1 MGFVAYNI
9 CMDKKPSAQ
18 AEELAR
24 KLQEKLR
31 HERPQWL
38 RWVPLLAVVLLGGMA
53 IIAWLLYPAP
63 DAPRLTVTA
72 LDVLDVAGEPATV
85 RAYLDPVEAE
95 AKAGSLAGLEAT
107 FAIASAEADD
117 GNQRRSAVS
126 DEHGQATATFDAG
139 LKGKTA
145 YQIRQKSPSKKQ
157 DAQQDRAHITILDK
171 NTPLLLVDVEETL
184 ADLDVKA
191 WPKTNALNIA
201 LRAGAAEALQAA
213 QAKQKFAVIYLVV
226 ASAPAKEYRKV
237 RGWIEWK
244 IKPTEPKPL
253 PDGPV
258 LGRLRYDAGGDREA
272 RHALLGDLRQRFSG
286 PMVAVVRTAE
296 AAEQCQKLDIRAI
309 AMGGGDFPDQVTRI
323 KGWDELPGV
332 LAR

>member
-1 MGFVAYNI
+1 MQNSEQQKIQQAQADGTFPANVPGFVERI
-9 CMDKKPSAQ
+9 GKKPSAQ

-38 RWVPLLAVVLLGGMA
+38 RWVPLLAVVLLGSMA

-171 NTPLLLVDVEETL
+171 NTPLLLVDVEASKFTIWNAWGDDGVNVNAATRL
-184 ADLDVKA
+184 GLVGRMTPCGLNTQPDSPADS
-191 WPKTNALNIA
+191 
-201 LRAGAAEALQAA
+201 AGSVAA
-213 QAKQKFAVIYLVV
+213 Q
-226 ASAPAKEYRKV
+226 SAR
-237 RGWIEWK
+237 
-244 IKPTEPKPL
+244 
-253 PDGPV
+253 
-258 LGRLRYDAGGDREA
+258 DR
-272 RHALLGDLRQRFSG
+272 S
-286 PMVAVVRTAE
+286 
-296 AAEQCQKLDIRAI
+296 RAI
-309 AMGGGDFPDQVTRI
+309 WKRRCGS
-323 KGWDELPGV
+323 GWVMVGLIASCVPR
-332 LAR
+332 AT